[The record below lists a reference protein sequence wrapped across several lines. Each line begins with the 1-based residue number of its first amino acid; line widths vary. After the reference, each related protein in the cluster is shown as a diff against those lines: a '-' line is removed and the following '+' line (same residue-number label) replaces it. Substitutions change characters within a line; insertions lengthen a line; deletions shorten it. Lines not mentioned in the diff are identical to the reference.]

1 MVAEVRLRV
10 RVLQLTDLDAGT
22 IERWDSLGERA
33 LEPNAYLSPWFILP
47 ALRCI
52 YSEFQ
57 KRNTLFFFV
66 ERPSLF
72 GSDFVGAGIFMQARG
87 ELSFPLPHLKSFRSD
102 HSYLTGF
109 LVDRDEGEAALR
121 ALFDFFGRNGSQ
133 WHGLDFEDMPSGG
146 AQAELVFRM
155 AQEFGCSWHE
165 RMRAS
170 RAVFVPMKGGDTY
183 LQTHLSTHRLK
194 RLRQAWRRLERKGNV
209 EWKMLYGPEVTAS
222 HIESFL
228 DLEHRGWKA
237 EKGTSIRSRQSHEG
251 FFREMVENFRK
262 RGCLFFTELLLDE
275 AVIAST
281 SNLVSGGAG
290 FAFKVGWDPHHAD
303 TSPGL
308 MNELAF
314 VRGVAGPC
322 RNLAYI
328 DSGAESGS
336 FVDFLW
342 SGRRTLSSG
351 IFGITPLGRF
361 VLSGTDRLRT
371 MKHHWQNARA
381 GLVKAPYVRTTR

>member
-1 MVAEVRLRV
+1 MPDKSLKVRV
-10 RVLQLTDLDAGT
+10 RHFEELDDGT
-22 IERWDSLGERA
+22 INRWRSLGERA
-33 LEPNAYLSPWFILP
+33 LEPNAYLSPQFIVP
-47 ALRCI
+47 ALRHLC
-52 YSEFQ
+52 SESQ
-57 KRNTLFFFV
+57 KKNTVFVFV
-66 ERPSLF
+66 ERP
-72 GSDFVGAGIFMQARG
+72 GSSHRDFAGVGVFIKARG
-87 ELSFPLPHLKSFRSD
+87 QLRFPLPHLKAFRSD

-109 LVDRDEGEAALR
+109 LFDRDEGEAALR
-121 ALFDFFGRNGSQ
+121 VLFDFFRRNGSQ
-133 WHGLDFEDMPSGG
+133 WHGLDFEHMPSCG
-146 AQAELVFRM
+146 AQAELVFRV
-155 AQEFGCSWHE
+155 AREFGCSWHE
-165 RMRAS
+165 RMRTP
-170 RAVFVPMKGGDTY
+170 RAVFVPVKGGDTY
-183 LQTHLSTHRLK
+183 LQAHLSVHRLK

-209 EWKMLYGPEVTAS
+209 KWKTLYGQEVTAS

-237 EKGTSIRSRQSHEG
+237 EKGTSIRSHQSHEA
-251 FFREMVENFRK
+251 FFREMVEGFRK
-262 RGCLFFTELLLDE
+262 GGCLFFTELLLNE
-275 AVIAST
+275 TVIAST

-290 FAFKVGWDPHHAD
+290 FAFKVGWDPHHSD

-322 RNLAYI
+322 RNLSYI

-342 SGRRTLSSG
+342 SGRRKLSSG

-371 MKHHWQNARA
+371 MKHRWQNARA
-381 GLVKAPYVRTTR
+381 GIVKGPTACTTW

>member
-1 MVAEVRLRV
+1 MVAEERLRV

-57 KRNTLFFFV
+57 KRNTLFVFV
-66 ERPSLF
+66 ERHSLH
-72 GSDFVGAGIFMQARG
+72 GSDFVGAGIFMRARG
-87 ELSFPLPHLKSFRSD
+87 ELRFPLPHLKSFRSD

-109 LVDRDEGEAALR
+109 LVDRDESEAALR
-121 ALFDFFGRNGSQ
+121 ALFDFFGRNRSQ

-146 AQAELVFRM
+146 AQAEVVFRI

-165 RMRAS
+165 RMRTS
-170 RAVFVPMKGGDTY
+170 RAVFVPMTGGDTY
-183 LQTHLSTHRLK
+183 LQSHLSTHRLK

-209 EWKMLYGPEVTAS
+209 EWKMRYGPEVTAS

-237 EKGTSIRSRQSHEG
+237 EKGTSIRSRQSHET

-262 RGCLFFTELLLDE
+262 GGCLFFTELLLNQT
-275 AVIAST
+275 VIAST

-290 FAFKVGWDPHHAD
+290 FAFKIGWNPDYSDA
-303 TSPGL
+303 SPGL

-314 VRGVAGPC
+314 VRDVKGPC
-322 RNLAYI
+322 RSLSYI
-328 DSGAESGS
+328 DSGAEIGS
-336 FVDFLW
+336 FVDSLW
-342 SGRRTLSSG
+342 KERRMLTSG
-351 IFGITPLGRF
+351 IFGTTSLARV
-361 VLSGTDRLRT
+361 VLSGADKIRKVKRRWWKARPGLKGGVCT
-371 MKHHWQNARA
+371 ME
-381 GLVKAPYVRTTR
+381 